1 MLDLSGVTAVNA
13 NADQMDRITNMMGS
27 LDSIVFLII
36 LCAGALAFI
45 VIYNLTNIN
54 ITERIREIATIKVLG
69 FYPGETAAYVF
80 RENAVLTAIGAGA
93 GLLLGILLHRFV
105 MDQIDIDMVTFDVR
119 IEPQSYLFS
128 ILLTFAFMAVVDVF
142 MYIRLEK
149 IDMAESL
156 KSIE

>member
-1 MLDLSGVTAVNA
+1 M
-13 NADQMDRITNMMGS
+13 
-27 LDSIVFLII
+27 
-36 LCAGALAFI
+36 
-45 VIYNLTNIN
+45 
-54 ITERIREIATIKVLG
+54 
-69 FYPGETAAYVF
+69 
-80 RENAVLTAIGAGA
+80 
-93 GLLLGILLHRFV
+93 
-105 MDQIDIDMVTFDVR
+105 TFDVR